1 MLGNI
6 ITGKRVI
13 RVGKGVIKAERDEID
28 KNWSNW

>member
-28 KNWSNW
+28 KN